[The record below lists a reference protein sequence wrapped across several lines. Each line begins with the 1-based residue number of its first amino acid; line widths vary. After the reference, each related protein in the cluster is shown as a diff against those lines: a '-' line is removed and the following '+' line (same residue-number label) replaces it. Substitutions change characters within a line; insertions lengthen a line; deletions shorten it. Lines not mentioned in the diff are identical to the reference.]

1 MTAPTLTPI
10 THDDFLQSVAA
21 LVDTLRADDWQAQ
34 LLVGVG
40 RGGLVPA
47 VFLSHATG
55 LPMVSIDFSTPIP
68 EFNAALIATLAKRT
82 RDGERMVF
90 VEDINDSGRTIA
102 AIREQLGTEG
112 ADAANVRFA
121 VMVDNTVSG
130 QRIDYSWRR
139 IDRTVTKDWF
149 VFPWEAVGPHA
160 AILDDAAEVPERIA

>member
-1 MTAPTLTPI
+1 MSAPTLTPI
-10 THDDFLQSVAA
+10 THDDFLTVVAA
-21 LVDTLRADDWQAQ
+21 LAGTLRSDSWQAQ

-82 RDGERMVF
+82 RDGERLVF

-102 AIREQLGTEG
+102 AIRQQLADAG
-112 ADAANVRFA
+112 ADAEHVRFA
-121 VMVDNTVSG
+121 VMVDNVVSD

-149 VFPWEAVGPHA
+149 VFPWEAVAPKT
-160 AILDDAAEVPERIA
+160 AILEDAAEVPERIA

>member
-1 MTAPTLTPI
+1 MSTPKLTPI
-10 THDDFLQSVAA
+10 THDDFLASVAA
-21 LVDTLRADDWQAQ
+21 LADTLRGDAWQAQ

-82 RDGERMVF
+82 REGERLVF

-102 AIREQLGTEG
+102 AIRKQLAAEG
-112 ADAANVRFA
+112 ADAQNARFA
-121 VMVDNTVSG
+121 VMVDNVVSD
-130 QRIDYSWRR
+130 QRIDYAWRQ

-149 VFPWEAVGPHA
+149 VFPWEAVAPKA
-160 AILDDAAEVPERIA
+160 AVLDDAAEVPERIA